1 MSRRSPPQRLSGPA
15 RQWRILVSLLFGLSL
30 MLAPSLAEARAGS
43 SYSGSSKSSSSSSMG
58 SRGTRT
64 FENNGAAPVTRSMN
78 PTPQATSPL
87 AGGAAAGTPAM
98 AGGSFF
104 QRHPFMSGI
113 AGGFLGS
120 MLFSSLGGGVGGM
133 EIGRASCRER
143 V

>member
-1 MSRRSPPQRLSGPA
+1 MSRRSPQKPLSGVLLE
-15 RQWRILVSLLFGLSL
+15 WRILLPVFFCLTLA
-30 MLAPSLAEARAGS
+30 LAPSLADARAGS
-43 SYSGSSKSSSSSSMG
+43 SYSGGSSSMG

-78 PTPQATSPL
+78 PSPSATSPL
-87 AGGAAAGTPAM
+87 SGGAGMGAPAAA

-120 MLFSSLGGGVGGM
+120 MVFSGLGGV
-133 EIGRASCRER
+133 A
-143 V
+143 